1 MILAFFW
8 ALLAELSLGE
18 PNTWVLWTDLDGADF
33 FWTSSN
39 CSTTVVPDS
48 GIVGNTPAVAPSNGG
63 ISDMI
68 FFPDTH
74 EVLWLEAGYLVRSWM
89 DKTERR
95 LLCQLPG
102 DANATELENGNGT
115 GAALG
120 LHGEEGAL
128 AWTFWTSNEL
138 TAVMFFA
145 SKMTRKLWVATLT
158 SIPPRDASHV
168 GTWIEVIGASVTT
181 SGAGAKPVL
190 LAREG
195 IVYWTDADAGGSF
208 RSLDVP
214 SALAGATATTL
225 AQLGEGAWGEVH
237 VAELTNDGRFLWIR
251 QPAAET
257 QLRFELILSLDA
269 LQEGP
274 TSNYATGN
282 VRTLYSFL
290 DGDQP
295 SGLAVQPTPGPG
307 LPYRGNITQLYQQ
320 VYWSVSGPDTQA
332 RIDHLNM
339 DTGQVSTLTY
349 ALGLERRGA
358 APVRPSALSVYPMP
372 GVCVN
377 VGCLYLR
384 IWEECRICTVDQCDT
399 CFLDTQDWVV
409 KQWYASHGLFSN
421 CIWLWPPQQGA
432 WFVRNEVQQAKDE
445 GLLPDDFVAQELPP
459 DGATPVGEAVATV
472 PPTRTA
478 TTATITSTVSSTS
491 FTQTSTT
498 STSLTLSSTNP
509 CVAIEVPDEGV
520 LSDQSCSSMLDA
532 WCQDSENRNINRS
545 TLAPQSL
552 RRDCATYPWS
562 FKELCEARKL
572 NSEGTQSDS
581 CGVPLWSYVLFAA
594 GLALMLVVLVPLC
607 CYAIMRRAQPSRGHR
622 GTGTISGLRHA
633 ARETDVGTPGPFEDS
648 QSHWCCRH
656 WTRYLRKRSE
666 RSSKSTESKVND
678 DERRKSWET
687 IGLCDVDAVR
697 SSRSAASNE
706 LETEPT
712 EPETTMSIGSP
723 RRADESVSS
732 STGDLQQ
739 ILKGTWQPGISLS
752 SAALAAGR
760 LTNAM
765 QKFMSST
772 RQGDKWRLLHD
783 VEDILRTLG
792 SALPGNLRS
801 TAWAW
806 HARQSGRLHR
816 SEALHAAEEEAKS
829 IAEDFREDLSSRL
842 QSGVRLLEV
851 AALTG
856 AESLHS
862 GRSASPASPLSPA
875 VAARLQKA
883 SKLQISLDQL
893 KTRMEELGSSKNL
906 IRAGHLLDGYESL
919 MRLSEE
925 LHAAR
930 EEAGAEDSDSEMDQ
944 LAKEMK
950 QLQQALEEELE
961 GSGLPPGAW
970 QKITV
975 DPDRFTKGNRQR
987 QDPQASRSAAS
998 AWLKSLREAT
1008 ARAARFGHALKGSQG
1023 KERLSEMEK
1032 TLMEELK
1039 TCEAAAKAGDSEQST
1054 SWKQLQKVWTQL
1066 QDQLDQVRKLQKLPG
1081 DGAEGGRLSS
1091 WAMSRSKLMPKRS
1104 HTQPLQM
1111 KDLSPE
1117 LSVSAAELQ
1126 VLQEEVEM
1134 FRKKLRGGVA
1144 AEDGNRLLM
1153 AGRRHLQQ
1161 QDVEK
1166 LLRAAKAGASHSAA
1180 LVDDDA
1186 LAAGQ
1191 DVSTQWQQLR
1201 SELEDLQAELALEPQ
1216 RPGTSG
1222 RLSLGIG
1229 SRLSPKRGQQASTSS
1244 TSKSSGSLPLDLLEA
1259 SSAFLRH
1266 SEELARIRSQ
1276 QSEDDGSNPMLTL
1289 GQSIYTQQALESME
1303 LEVAKALHDAD
1314 PRGDSE
1320 EWTAMRQLLQELHA
1334 GINEA
1339 KAQAAAQEQ
1348 TVLPGGDSQ
1357 GFSEEREADH
1367 SFGKE
1372 KPNKVGGN
1380 RSGAVHGRSSRDGRA
1395 DGNGGTVPERL
1406 SSAEQQDLQQFLQT
1420 LQQSLKGDDL
1430 PAAARKLA
1438 SICEK
1443 LGLEATKAT
1452 KDTRSGEEANLRQA
1466 WSVSDEQGP
1475 SFGEGEDLAE
1485 SLLPLLARLSSK
1497 ERDALLSKMADLQ
1510 RQVQAGDVSRK
1521 LEEICRQ
1528 LGLECR
1534 GAAEF
1539 RHLNSQKNPETD
1551 LAAIAAAQ
1559 KRMACLEEQLELQR
1573 EGLQRQRRK
1582 SLQAPVVL
1590 AGHSLLHGSLLKA
1603 ASKEHDQC
1611 RAECDRLQASDGMTH
1626 HLSAQSTALQ
1636 QLLKGCEES
1645 SWHLSKG
1652 LLQVADSDATVTAL
1666 LAALGNEPSTMAHLS
1681 AALQRLATL
1690 DDQLQQQRPTQGGG
1704 TEALKTRC

>member
-74 EVLWLEAGYLVRSWM
+74 EVLWLEAGYLMRSWM

-145 SKMTRKLWVATLT
+145 SKMTKKLWVATLT

-257 QLRFELILSLDA
+257 QLRLELILSLDA

-295 SGLAVQPTPGPG
+295 SGLAVQPAPGPG

-572 NSEGTQSDS
+572 NSEATQSDS

-594 GLALMLVVLVPLC
+594 GLALMLAVLVPLC

-633 ARETDVGTPGPFEDS
+633 AREADVGKTGPFEDS

-816 SEALHAAEEEAKS
+816 SEALHAAEEE
-829 IAEDFREDLSSRL
+829 DLSSRL

-862 GRSASPASPLSPA
+862 GRSASPLSPA

-919 MRLSEE
+919 MRLSE
-925 LHAAR
+925 APAR

-975 DPDRFTKGNRQR
+975 DPDRFTKQNRPR
-987 QDPQASRSAAS
+987 QDPQASKGS

-1134 FRKKLRGGVA
+1134 FRKKLRGGA

-1166 LLRAAKAGASHSAA
+1166 LLRTAKAGASHSAA

-1201 SELEDLQAELALEPQ
+1201 SELEGTFSLWHFCGVETDPYLDEIAGSKKLPVDCEGFNSRTVTGPHGHRFPNSVRVMRSGAALQMPTDSEFSTDSKWQELGGSEQAVWYLQLLDETRPSVALLQSHGCGDAERARATETFSKHLGEAYGTGTENANLSRRLHLIMTFGAGETQAELAADLQAELALEPQ

-1289 GQSIYTQQALESME
+1289 GQSIYTQQAIESME
-1303 LEVAKALHDAD
+1303 LEVAKAVQDAEARGIESQISRKFFTLLCPQPFFKLSKVTVRSSAALTAPGPGQRANRAVFS
-1314 PRGDSE
+1314 PRRWRSKSSFYSPR
-1320 EWTAMRQLLQELHA
+1320 WAIWMR
-1334 GINEA
+1334 
-1339 KAQAAAQEQ
+1339 
-1348 TVLPGGDSQ
+1348 
-1357 GFSEEREADH
+1357 
-1367 SFGKE
+1367 
-1372 KPNKVGGN
+1372 
-1380 RSGAVHGRSSRDGRA
+1380 GRSY
-1395 DGNGGTVPERL
+1395 L
-1406 SSAEQQDLQQFLQT
+1406 
-1420 LQQSLKGDDL
+1420 
-1430 PAAARKLA
+1430 RK
-1438 SICEK
+1438 
-1443 LGLEATKAT
+1443 
-1452 KDTRSGEEANLRQA
+1452 R
-1466 WSVSDEQGP
+1466 
-1475 SFGEGEDLAE
+1475 
-1485 SLLPLLARLSSK
+1485 
-1497 ERDALLSKMADLQ
+1497 
-1510 RQVQAGDVSRK
+1510 
-1521 LEEICRQ
+1521 
-1528 LGLECR
+1528 
-1534 GAAEF
+1534 
-1539 RHLNSQKNPETD
+1539 
-1551 LAAIAAAQ
+1551 
-1559 KRMACLEEQLELQR
+1559 
-1573 EGLQRQRRK
+1573 
-1582 SLQAPVVL
+1582 
-1590 AGHSLLHGSLLKA
+1590 
-1603 ASKEHDQC
+1603 
-1611 RAECDRLQASDGMTH
+1611 
-1626 HLSAQSTALQ
+1626 Q
-1636 QLLKGCEES
+1636 QLLEKEAAAKPVEGDRKTKLQERRPGFRAEPLTLQPGLKFYSPPVEQIPDVPDPES
-1645 SWHLSKG
+1645 RRHRAEKTSKE
-1652 LLQVADSDATVTAL
+1652 
-1666 LAALGNEPSTMAHLS
+1666 NWPSES
-1681 AALQRLATL
+1681 ACSTSTSASPGAQNP
-1690 DDQLQQQRPTQGGG
+1690 QSS
-1704 TEALKTRC
+1704 